1 MCKDKMSGSSLGENL
16 LSRTFDER
24 HAAIWYSIEYL
35 TFLSVCHMSQLQ
47 DCVHQHQCC
56 PCYFR
61 MVCYYW
67 TLYSHSLVVPTVCFL
82 VLAQK
87 YMPHLASWVYTPAH
101 HAVFYMDCDPSGV
114 GEWSKRDN
122 YFTLHTEEMGRGKL
136 KGCQRK
142 ITLFWIVSTEFACSA
157 KGH

>member
-1 MCKDKMSGSSLGENL
+1 MSGSSLGENL
-16 LSRTFDER
+16 LSRTFDGR
-24 HAAIWYSIEYL
+24 HAAIWFSNEYL
-35 TFLSVCHMSQLQ
+35 TFLSTAGLRPSASML
-47 DCVHQHQCC
+47 
-56 PCYFR
+56 PLLFPYGLL
-61 MVCYYW
+61 VCYYW

-87 YMPHLASWVYTPAH
+87 YRQHLASWVYTPAH
-101 HAVFYMDCDPSGV
+101 HAVFYMDRDPSGV
-114 GEWSKRDN
+114 GEWTKRDN
-122 YFTLHTEEMGRGKL
+122 YFTLHTEEMGRGEL